1 MDHIT
6 DSQGSGAARLE
17 GYVGQTELGKALG
30 LSSQNVG
37 KLLEALGL
45 KEGREPTPYAL
56 RVGASTPPL
65 TGRAGAET
73 YTYCMWKPE
82 IVIPMLRA
90 IA

>member
-1 MDHIT
+1 M
-6 DSQGSGAARLE
+6 E

-30 LSSQNVG
+30 LSARNVG

-45 KEGREPTPYAL
+45 KEGKEPTTYAL
-56 RVGASTPPL
+56 RIRASTPPL
-65 TGRAGAET
+65 IGRAGAET